1 MNADTPAS
9 KKAGEPKK
17 RRWLWPLLIVSL
29 GLNLLFVGLVA
40 GRMWMHGGG
49 PGGRHR
55 VFTGAVEALM
65 KDLPDAK
72 RQHAGELLKRHRSNV
87 RQLRKQIREHRRVT
101 KDAVLTDPYDEEKVT
116 EAFARFREIRTGQ
129 HHSMH
134 TMMIELLKGLTL
146 KEREQLL
153 NHIRA
158 GFRRRWGRHRRPNG
172 PRAGGGRPPER
183 Q

>member
-1 MNADTPAS
+1 MNADTRTG
-9 KKAGEPKK
+9 KKGSELGK

-49 PGGRHR
+49 PGVRHR
-55 VFTGAVEALM
+55 VFTGAVESLM

-72 RQHAGELLKRHRSNV
+72 RQHAGELLKRHRSTV
-87 RQLRKQIREHRRVT
+87 RQLKKQLREQRRVA
-101 KDAVLTDPYDEEKVT
+101 KDAVLTEPYDEVKVG
-116 EAFARFREIRTGQ
+116 EAFARFRELRTGQ
-129 HHSMH
+129 HQSMH
-134 TMMIELLKGLTL
+134 TMLGELLKGLTL

-158 GFRRRWGRHRRPNG
+158 GFRNRWGRHHRANG
-172 PRAGGGRPPER
+172 PQAGPGQRER